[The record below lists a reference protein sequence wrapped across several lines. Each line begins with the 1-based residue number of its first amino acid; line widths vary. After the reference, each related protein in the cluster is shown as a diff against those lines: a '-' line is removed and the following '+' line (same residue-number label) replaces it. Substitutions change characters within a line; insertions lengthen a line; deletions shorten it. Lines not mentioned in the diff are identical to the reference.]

1 MELIADSFTYSTTSE
16 NPLISLLEHYRGS
29 ELPNKD
35 ELLLHSGGP
44 ITDLAKRSFLPCLQ
58 SIRILFFEPQKIVEI
73 QPLLA
78 MKGQINLGHSEPLIT
93 LIQKYNNGH
102 WETIEELEVDTLEIA
117 INLTKKW
124 ELSFD
129 NSQDLPI
136 LPGGF
141 TGLLGYDLNRWS
153 ASVKLENIPRNGTLL
168 GVLWR
173 ADAWWVHERESKQLK
188 LISSPNHPWLKEA
201 KSDLIQ
207 FNSIPKCSK
216 LQNFVVPNSES
227 DASHAS
233 KVNRIKDSIRQGH
246 FYQLNYGRKWE
257 GEMPDHPWN
266 AFRRIIETNPSPF
279 ASWLYVHDHG
289 WSIASASPE
298 RLVQTKDGIVSTR
311 PIKGTFPRGK
321 STKDDKR
328 LQNEMASSKKEI
340 AEHLMLVDLK
350 KHDLSKICKPGTV
363 HWSDFR
369 IEALPTVQHLVSG
382 VSGELKE
389 SADFGIIISALFPG
403 GSITGCPKIASIA
416 AINEIEES
424 PRGAWTGSI
433 GHFHS
438 ISGISEF
445 NILIRTLEAHSGPTN
460 WHGRVQAGGGI
471 VIGSKAS
478 SEVEEAR
485 WKAAAITDATWG
497 FRTGFSIDD
506 LPKRN
511 VQMLPIPSVKGPI
524 GEPKPKPNLLN
535 GTIGEI
541 IRGEGNSLFHTDIL
555 LIDNLDSFTE
565 NIANSLT
572 KLGRNVRIVEGRP
585 EYNVNPKEKI
595 DYWFQTFK
603 PKRIIIGPGP
613 SRPEQSEITMEIA
626 RLAVQGKLI
635 VGNFHIPVLGLCL
648 GQQALG
654 LAVGWELIE
663 SPLGAV
669 HGLPSLIKHDNEG
682 LYKNQKSPLVLMRYN
697 SLILQPTNEL
707 MICTAW
713 DETESLVM
721 GIRHRIYPV
730 FGIQFHPESVGSP
743 LGSNLI
749 SSFIS
754 QKAVLVDAISAKTQ
768 VRRP

>member
-1 MELIADSFTYSTTSE
+1 MIIDSFISSTTSQ
-16 NPLISLLEHYRGS
+16 NPLISLLEYYRES
-29 ELPNKD
+29 EFPNKD

-44 ITDLAKRSFLPCLQ
+44 ITDLGQRSFLPCLQ
-58 SIRILFFEPQKIVEI
+58 SIRILFFEPQKIVEF
-73 QPLLA
+73 QSLSA
-78 MKGQINLGHSEPLIT
+78 MRGQINLGHSDPLIV
-93 LIQKYNNGH
+93 LIQKYNNGR
-102 WETIEELEVDTLEIA
+102 WDTIEELEVDTLEIA

-129 NSQDLPI
+129 KSQDLPI

-153 ASVKLENIPRNGTLL
+153 VGVKLEYAPSNGTLL

-173 ADAWWVHERESKQLK
+173 ADAWWIHERESQQLK
-188 LISSPNHPWLKEA
+188 LISTPNHPWIKEA
-201 KSDLIQ
+201 RLGIIPFSSISDY
-207 FNSIPKCSK
+207 PE
-216 LQNFVVPNSES
+216 LQNFVVPESES
-227 DASHAS
+227 DASHAT
-233 KVNRIKDSIRQGH
+233 KVDLIKDSIRQGH
-246 FYQLNYGRKWE
+246 IYQLNYGRKWE

-266 AFRRIIETNPSPF
+266 TFRRIIDTNPSPF

-298 RLVQTKDGIVSTR
+298 RLVQTKNGIVSTR

-321 STKDDKR
+321 SIKDDKR

-389 SADFGIIISALFPG
+389 SIDFGIIISALFPG

-416 AINEIEES
+416 AINEVEES

-438 ISGISEF
+438 LSGISEF
-445 NILIRTLEAHSGPTN
+445 NILIRTLEAHSGPTS

-511 VQMLPIPSVKGPI
+511 VQMLPIPSVEGPI
-524 GEPKPKPNLLN
+524 GEPKPKSNELEGP
-535 GTIGEI
+535 IGEI
-541 IRGEGNSLFHTDIL
+541 IRGEDISLFQTDVL

-585 EYNVNPKEKI
+585 ENHADPKGKI
-595 DYWFQTFK
+595 ESWLQIFK

-613 SRPEQSEITMEIA
+613 SRPEQSEITMQIA

-635 VGNFHIPVLGLCL
+635 IDNHHIPTLGLCL
-648 GQQALG
+648 GHQALG

-669 HGLPSLIKHDNEG
+669 HGVPSLIKHDNKG
-682 LYKNQKSPLVLMRYN
+682 LYKNQTSPLVLMRYN
-697 SLILQPTNEL
+697 SLILQPTNKL

-713 DETESLVM
+713 DETETLVM
-721 GIRHRIYPV
+721 GIRHPIYPI
-730 FGIQFHPESVGSP
+730 FGIQYHPESVGSP

-749 SSFIS
+749 SSFIN
-754 QKAVLVDAISAKTQ
+754 QKPVLIDTILPKSQ
-768 VRRP
+768 VRGP